1 MPGFPFPGR
10 PGGELDEPLLDMII
24 ARRALPPGA
33 PPEMHDLARML
44 AALAG
49 PGEPGELAGEVAAR
63 AAFIQVTSPAGSS
76 PRRRRPVRHRKSRSA
91 SRLTSSRTGM
101 AVALTAAAAGIAVLA
116 AYAGMLPGPVQ
127 KLAHIAMAAPSPGL
141 ASPPPSPPAGGSL
154 AGTGSAVRP
163 SHSAA
168 PAHQSAGTA
177 TQSAHS
183 WPTASAGHQAASD
196 QRPPGSAA
204 VPGCPASPG
213 NSKAR
218 GPVATPTSSA
228 YWWQS
233 ALCTGGPAA
242 AARPAAPPSL
252 AVPSIPRP

>member
-10 PGGELDEPLLDMII
+10 PGGEHDEPLLDMII

-76 PRRRRPVRHRKSRSA
+76 PGRRPVRHRKSRA
-91 SRLTSSRTGM
+91 AGRLTSSRTGM

-116 AYAGMLPGPVQ
+116 AYANVLPGPVQ
-127 KLAHIAMAAPSPGL
+127 QLAHIAVAAPSRGP
-141 ASPPPSPPAGGSL
+141 ASPPPSSPAGGSL
-154 AGTGSAVRP
+154 AGTGAAVRP

-168 PAHQSAGTA
+168 PAHQSTGTA
-177 TQSAHS
+177 IPSAHS
-183 WPTASAGHQAASD
+183 RPAASAGGHTAAPD
-196 QRPPGSAA
+196 QPPRGSGT
-204 VPGCPASPG
+204 VPGCPVSPG
-213 NSKAR
+213 NSQTR

-233 ALCTGGPAA
+233 ALCSGRPAVS
-242 AARPAAPPSL
+242 ARPAARPSL